1 MRVFVLEGTERKD
14 VMEPLVNQY
23 STLINLCE
31 VLVQRV
37 ASSVSDRQ
45 PSNSLLMALEARRVR
60 NPSSHAIVGQFRGLG
75 RDGSQRRQP
84 KICQPMLARECNQAL
99 IDDASRHLGR
109 LEATLPARQ
118 MDLERLAPV
127 D

>member
-1 MRVFVLEGTERKD
+1 MKVFVLEGTERKD

-75 RDGSQRRQP
+75 GMVAKDGNPRFVSQCLPVSAIKLLLTMLLDTLGGSRRRFP
-84 KICQPMLARECNQAL
+84 R
-99 IDDASRHLGR
+99 GR
-109 LEATLPARQ
+109 WIWK
-118 MDLERLAPV
+118 D
-127 D
+127 